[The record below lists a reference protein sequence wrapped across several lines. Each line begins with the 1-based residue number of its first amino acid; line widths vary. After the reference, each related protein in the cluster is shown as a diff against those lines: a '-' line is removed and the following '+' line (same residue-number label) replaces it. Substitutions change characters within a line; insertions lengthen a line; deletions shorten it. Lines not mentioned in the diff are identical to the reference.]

1 VSSVNPAP
9 SPEGGLQLQE
19 LEAHVFLGPDEKLEG
34 WYMDT
39 GATSH
44 MTRRVEA
51 FSKLSCKLQG
61 IMRFGDGSLV
71 PTQVRDIMT
80 FTGKTREK
88 IKLVGVLFF
97 PCLKNNIISLRQL
110 DENSY
115 KVPIEKGVLRI

>member
-1 VSSVNPAP
+1 
-9 SPEGGLQLQE
+9 
-19 LEAHVFLGPDEKLEG
+19 
-34 WYMDT
+34 
-39 GATSH
+39 
-44 MTRRVEA
+44 
-51 FSKLSCKLQG
+51 
-61 IMRFGDGSLV
+61 MRFGDGSLV

-80 FTGKTREK
+80 FTSKTREK